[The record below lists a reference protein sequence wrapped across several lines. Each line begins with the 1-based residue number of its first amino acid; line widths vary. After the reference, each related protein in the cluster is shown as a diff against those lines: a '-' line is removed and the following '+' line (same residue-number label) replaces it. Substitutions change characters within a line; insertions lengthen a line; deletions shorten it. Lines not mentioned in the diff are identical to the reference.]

1 MLWKMGS
8 LEVQLMGTLPP
19 VLLSIALD
27 PLYPSRCS
35 WQTFG
40 YATSTN
46 MAQASDGLSPLQLS
60 GQLNSLP
67 CSLAFRQEETIS
79 IIRLIEQVGAWA
91 GGGSGVAGPAW
102 GGGYH
107 DTGSIW
113 VASRQSSPRQLGL
126 QEQWGIWLLAE
137 VWQLQGLSE
146 ATSVLRSLGPAC
158 HLRHSQVLPL
168 PAAVP
173 VVPCGHP
180 GEPGSTDIVPSRPLL
195 CSRASQG
202 LRPVGRLGGCSAA

>member
-1 MLWKMGS
+1 
-8 LEVQLMGTLPP
+8 MGTLPP

-35 WQTFG
+35 WETFG

-91 GGGSGVAGPAW
+91 AGGSGGAGPAW
-102 GGGYH
+102 VGGYQ

-113 VASRQSSPRQLGL
+113 VASG
-126 QEQWGIWLLAE
+126 
-137 VWQLQGLSE
+137 
-146 ATSVLRSLGPAC
+146 
-158 HLRHSQVLPL
+158 
-168 PAAVP
+168 
-173 VVPCGHP
+173 
-180 GEPGSTDIVPSRPLL
+180 
-195 CSRASQG
+195 
-202 LRPVGRLGGCSAA
+202 